1 MASVSDQH
9 HQSQQTAQRE
19 HRSDEFRAAEDAAP
33 DDLREL
39 PKAGWKHTFKRTISE
54 FSSDGGT
61 DIAAALTYY
70 GVLSM
75 FPMLIAFVSV
85 IGLFG
90 DPVRT
95 VNTLLDLLDQMGAGE
110 QLEAVTPVIQSLAS
124 NQSAGLAFILG
135 LAGALWAASNYV
147 NAFSR
152 AMNTIY
158 EIEEGRP
165 IWKLRPWLLLLT
177 LVILLLIVLVA
188 LSLVLSGPVS
198 EVIFGAI
205 GLSGVANTV
214 WNIAK
219 WPVMFLVVIV
229 IVALLYWGTPNV
241 RPASFKW
248 VSPGAVI
255 AILVWAIA
263 SAGFGFY
270 VSNFGSYNETYG
282 ALAGVIV
289 LLLWLWLTNVAL
301 VFGAEFDAELERSRE
316 LAAGMPAEETI
327 QLPPRDVKGTRKKA
341 EKSAELV
348 REARELRM
356 RSAAELKQ
364 KGRRPGLR
372 GRGRDADRT

>member
-1 MASVSDQH
+1 MSEQH
-9 HQSQQTAQRE
+9 QQARQTDQRE
-19 HRSDEFRAAEDAAP
+19 RRSEEFDDAQEAAP
-33 DDLREL
+33 DELNEL
-39 PKAGWKHTFKRTISE
+39 PKEGWKGTLKRTVSE
-54 FSSDGGT
+54 FGADGGT

-75 FPMLIAFVSV
+75 FPMLIAFISV

-90 DPVRT
+90 NPEAT
-95 VNTLLDLLDQMGAGE
+95 VQKLLDMLDQMGAGK
-110 QLEAVTPVIQSLAS
+110 QLEAIEPVVQQLAGS
-124 NQSAGLAFILG
+124 QAAGLAFVLG

-152 AMNTIY
+152 AMNRIY

-165 IWKLRPWLLLLT
+165 VWKLRPWLLLLT
-177 LVILLLIVLVA
+177 VVILILVVLVA
-188 LSLVLSGPVS
+188 LSLVLSGSVS
-198 EVIFGAI
+198 DVIFGAL
-205 GLSGVANTV
+205 GLSGVFNTV

-219 WPVMFLVVIV
+219 WPVMFVVVVV
-229 IVALLYWGTPNV
+229 IVALLYWATPNV
-241 RPASFKW
+241 RPASFRW

-255 AILVWAIA
+255 AIVVWAIA

-270 VSNFGSYNETYG
+270 VSRFGSYNETYG
-282 ALAGVIV
+282 TLAGVIV

-327 QLPPRDVKGTRKKA
+327 LLPPRDAKGAKKKA
-341 EKSAELV
+341 KKNAELV

-356 RSAAELKQ
+356 RSAAGLKERGQ
-364 KGRRPGLR
+364 EPGLP
-372 GRGRDADRT
+372 GRDREKD